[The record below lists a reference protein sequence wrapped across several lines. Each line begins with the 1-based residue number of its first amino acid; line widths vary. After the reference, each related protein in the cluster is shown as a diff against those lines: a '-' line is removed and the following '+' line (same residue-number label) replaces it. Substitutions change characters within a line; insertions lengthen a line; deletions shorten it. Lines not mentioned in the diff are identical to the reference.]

1 MAPRGAVSRGNAA
14 GAEIESDGILAGL
27 SSKWHRAHRMLNVA
41 AALAA
46 LESEGFALR
55 GHFTPGAE
63 AEEWCEPR
71 LLARIDRYTVKR
83 LRAETEPIALRDL
96 SSRAGRWSRRGPDQ

>member
-1 MAPRGAVSRGNAA
+1 VL
-14 GAEIESDGILAGL
+14 ELALGRRSVL
-27 SSKWHRAHRMLNVA
+27 RPATVA

-63 AEEWCEPR
+63 AEEWCERR

-83 LRAETEPIALRDL
+83 LRAEIKPVAVRDL
-96 SSRAGRWSRRGPDQ
+96 SSRAGRWSVSGSHPPRSLGLTIR

>member
-1 MAPRGAVSRGNAA
+1 MQRGASKVSLAA
-14 GAEIESDGILAGL
+14 SD
-27 SSKWHRAHRMLNVA
+27 VA

-46 LESEGFALR
+46 LESEGFARR

-63 AEEWCEPR
+63 AEEWCERR

-83 LRAETEPIALRDL
+83 LRAERIEPVAVRDL
-96 SSRAGRWSRRGPDQ
+96 SSRAGRWSRRAPDQ